1 VTPEPQP
8 STSDAAY
15 AQRLQRLSARGG
27 RLRKVIDPQIPYRWN
42 LRRMRPGFVL
52 DIGCGIGR
60 NLGHL
65 NGHGVGVDHNPTS
78 VAACVSAGLTAFSP
92 DDFEQSRYAASET
105 FDTVLLAHVIEHMTE
120 AEAHELISTYLAYLR
135 PGGRVIL
142 ITPQER
148 GQASDSTHVRFI
160 DHTAVHGLA
169 GQLGLGV
176 VALRSF
182 PLPRV
187 AGRVFTYNETVAVL
201 A

>member
-1 VTPEPQP
+1 
-8 STSDAAY
+8 
-15 AQRLQRLSARGG
+15 
-27 RLRKVIDPQIPYRWN
+27 
-42 LRRMRPGFVL
+42 MRPGFVL

-92 DDFEQSRYAASET
+92 GDFEQSRYAASDT

-120 AEAHELISTYLAYLR
+120 SEAHDLVSTYVAYLR

-169 GQLGLGV
+169 GQLGLDV

>member
-1 VTPEPQP
+1 MTSEPEP
-8 STSDAAY
+8 STSNAAY
-15 AQRLQRLSARGG
+15 SQRLQRLSVRGG

-42 LRRMRPGFVL
+42 LRRMQPGFVL

-60 NLGHL
+60 NLAHL

-92 DDFEQSRYAASET
+92 DDFEQSRYAASDT

-120 AEAHELISTYLAYLR
+120 AEAHDLISTYLAYLR

-148 GQASDSTHVRFI
+148 GQASDSTHVRFV
-160 DHTAVHGLA
+160 DRAAVHGLA

>member
-1 VTPEPQP
+1 MQ
-8 STSDAAY
+8 
-15 AQRLQRLSARGG
+15 
-27 RLRKVIDPQIPYRWN
+27 
-42 LRRMRPGFVL
+42 PGFVL

-60 NLGHL
+60 NLAHL

-78 VAACVSAGLTAFSP
+78 VAACVSGGLTAFSP
-92 DDFEQSRYAASET
+92 EDFEQSRYAESNT
-105 FDTVLLAHVIEHMTE
+105 FDSVLLAHVVEHMTE
-120 AEAHELISTYLAYLR
+120 VEACDLITAYLAYLR

-148 GQASDSTHVRFI
+148 GQASDHTHVRFV
-160 DHTAVHGLA
+160 DYAAVHGLA
-169 GQLGLGV
+169 RQVGLGV